1 MEHAAE
7 ISPQVHERSIGPDLE
22 LKDFKENE
30 EPKQHLK
37 HENHETNKDL
47 TKSAKN
53 EINKKKTPAKD
64 KQPISPINEKLAR
77 EPNCLQV
84 CFKVSYF
91 NLNS

>member
-1 MEHAAE
+1 MTLEHAAE

-30 EPKQHLK
+30 EPKQNLK
-37 HENHETNKDL
+37 QENTDTNKDL

-53 EINKKKTPAKD
+53 EINKKKTPAKE
-64 KQPISPINEKLAR
+64 KQTIKSPISEILPR

-84 CFKVSYF
+84 CC
-91 NLNS
+91 